1 MPLEGHIV
9 RNVKVSRSFNQQQK
23 YTQRLTTILFLS
35 SEFDKFSAYFH
46 IYTEIYIELRKDEN
60 EL

>member
-9 RNVKVSRSFNQQQK
+9 RNVKVSRSFNQQQN
-23 YTQRLTTILFLS
+23 THRLTTILFLS